1 MPSVHKLEDFLE
13 EFVLFVFA
21 VMMMMVVVATMALL
35 LLLFRFWSLVLYGPG
50 ELWTPY
56 LAEEYLKLLILLS
69 PPPALEWQ
77 ECAAITRLMSA
88 CWASTHY
95 HQSYTPAQRLALLRC
110 RRHSNDWLF
119 NLSTRFLSLF
129 CVAITN
135 KIPVS
140 GYLRSQDVYLS
151 RNSGVERSKECV
163 LASW

>member
-50 ELWTPY
+50 EPWTPY
-56 LAEEYLKLLILLS
+56 LAEEYLEPSHSPVSTSSTGMTGMCRHYQINVSVLS
-69 PPPALEWQ
+69 KYSLPPELYSSPKACIIKMPAPLK
-77 ECAAITRLMSA
+77 
-88 CWASTHY
+88 
-95 HQSYTPAQRLALLRC
+95 
-110 RRHSNDWLF
+110 WLF